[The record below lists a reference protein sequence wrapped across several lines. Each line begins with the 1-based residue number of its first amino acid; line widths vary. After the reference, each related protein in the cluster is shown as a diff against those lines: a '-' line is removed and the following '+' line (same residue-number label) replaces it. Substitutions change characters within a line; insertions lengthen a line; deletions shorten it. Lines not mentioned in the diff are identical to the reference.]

1 MRRRSSGQER
11 RHFRELAGFC
21 TSLLR
26 SELVTLGSAWQSP
39 SRPRRF
45 CIGLLL
51 SELATAVRFW
61 FGSLGFRRLCTS
73 LLRSEFATGTQGL
86 AACRRKRRFEK
97 SVEDC
102 DVWAQLAPKRARGRG
117 GYVMPQVA
125 GVVLAKGGAGTKV
138 RARVWCPRL
147 LRLSLPKDNPSEGL
161 PKVVRGRRCVQCVC
175 PGLSRLSL
183 PKGNPLE
190 CLGNVAPGR
199 RCVQCLLP

>member
-45 CIGLLL
+45 RIGLLL

-61 FGSLGFRRLCTS
+61 FGSLGFRRLYTC
-73 LLRSEFATGTQGL
+73 LLRSELATGTQGL
-86 AACRRKRRFEK
+86 AARRRKRRFEK

-102 DVWAQLAPKRARGRG
+102 EVWAQLAPNRGRGRG

-125 GVVLAKGGAGTKV
+125 GVVLAKGSAGTKV
-138 RARVWCPRL
+138 RAMWGALGCC
-147 LRLSLPKDNPSEGL
+147 GY
-161 PKVVRGRRCVQCVC
+161 RCQGVMPQRACQT
-175 PGLSRLSL
+175 SRLDEGAYNACCPEPRRSGKNSRPRKVFTL
-183 PKGNPLE
+183 PHS
-190 CLGNVAPGR
+190 AA
-199 RCVQCLLP
+199 